1 MRTSLTVGILYV
13 AVSTAISLGTTIIN
27 NVTYVNNTYVNRET
41 AFWFNTPESWR
52 VPNMVA
58 RPSNPEQYQRPR
70 AVWELL
76 FAIYDPYKK

>member
-1 MRTSLTVGILYV
+1 MYHAGLREQALQ
-13 AVSTAISLGTTIIN
+13 TAWGVYYTTYEN
-27 NVTYVNNTYVNRET
+27 EAT

-52 VPNMVA
+52 VPTMVT

-76 FAIYDPYKK
+76 FAICDPYAKP